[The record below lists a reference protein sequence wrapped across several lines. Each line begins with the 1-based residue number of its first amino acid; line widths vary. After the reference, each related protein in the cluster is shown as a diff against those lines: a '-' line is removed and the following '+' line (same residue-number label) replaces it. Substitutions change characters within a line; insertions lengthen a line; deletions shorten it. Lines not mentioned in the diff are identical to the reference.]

1 MLAIKLT
8 NNLRYVGVGQVQVNR
23 YLFFLISSHLP
34 DHNHTVKLSQKCG
47 FCSEGAAACCGGR
60 EGWRHLKRSVIDQV
74 LHFNFNYTHTAKAE
88 RLSGLASSH
97 CASSW
102 QCHHLGVSPYQAIMR
117 AWPSTAGSSH
127 TEHPA
132 QRAGGTQ
139 SFSPRVPGAAQCR
152 AAPHI

>member
-1 MLAIKLT
+1 MKLT
-8 NNLRYVGVGQVQVNR
+8 SNLRYIGVEQLNR
-23 YLFFLISSHLP
+23 YLFFFVLISSHLP

-74 LHFNFNYTHTAKAE
+74 LHFNFNYTHGAKAE
-88 RLSGLASSH
+88 HLSGLASSH

-102 QCHHLGVSPYQAIMR
+102 QCHHLGASFYQAITR
-117 AWPSTAGSSH
+117 AWPSIAGSSH
-127 TEHPA
+127 AEHPTLP
-132 QRAGGTQ
+132 AGWTQ
-139 SFSPRVPGAAQCR
+139 SFSPWVPSAAQCR